1 MKCSICREEIPYN
14 GGVTFIGV
22 HKFEMAWG
30 EQSIYPFET
39 EKTIVCSVDCLKVL
53 CLKIE

>member
-53 CLKIE
+53 CLEIE